1 LLITLCATP
10 LRELTGQTWWVRPRR
25 LLGLMAFAYAL
36 LHFLVYAIL
45 ELELQLGELGREI
58 ARRPYILVGT
68 VALLALIPLAVTST
82 DRMMRRL
89 GRRWQT
95 LHRLIYPIAA
105 LGIWHYYWQVKADIR
120 EPLIYLGLLT
130 LLLGWRARRVW
141 LKRKSRLAPA
151 ANPR

>member
-1 LLITLCATP
+1 MRYCIFWFTRYSNSNCSSAN
-10 LRELTGQTWWVRPRR
+10 
-25 LLGLMAFAYAL
+25 
-36 LHFLVYAIL
+36 
-45 ELELQLGELGREI
+45 
-58 ARRPYILVGT
+58 YILVGT

-130 LLLGWRARRVW
+130 LLLGWRARRAW